1 MLQGAVALPVAD
13 DGHGFRVLLTNTSCY
28 PWAVGYSR
36 IVRFFGAWA
45 LAVGTFVA
53 AGEST
58 AEPAPP
64 ATAPATSDP
73 KASDARDA
81 PAVPARPSP
90 IDGLGRNAA
99 ESFWGWNLALHLTA
113 IGQTALMSRLDVDY
127 EVRQAFHHHTV
138 WGQAAYPAVILGVA
152 GPVGVISGLFA
163 KGYWGKNDEALGA
176 AYAVLQANALTL
188 GYVTVLKLITGR
200 PPPKD
205 ELVGPVAPD
214 MRSLSHTFRFGVGR
228 GGIVHGWPSGHVA
241 VTMATCSSL
250 AAYYP
255 DSWALKLAGA
265 ASVDLVPGRLDALV
279 LGSHRRRSHG
289 LSHRRRHRRRFP
301 AHATGTG
308 ASPGPHCLG
317 RPAIVQSR
325 RDGDH
330 GGAQILKGS
339 TPPQVARP
347 NTTKIF
353 MGKPSAM
360 KCFKGQ

>member
-1 MLQGAVALPVAD
+1 MRQGAVALPVAD
-13 DGHGFRVLLTNTSCY
+13 DRHGFRVLLTNTSCY

-36 IVRFFGAWA
+36 IVRFCGAWA
-45 LAVGTFVA
+45 LGVGTFVA
-53 AGEST
+53 AGAST

-99 ESFWGWNLALHLTA
+99 ESFWGWNLALHLSA

-127 EVRQAFHHHTV
+127 QVRQAFHHHTA

-163 KGYWGKNDEALGA
+163 KGYWGKNDETLGA

-265 ASVDLVPGRLDALV
+265 ASVAAMIFGVISFRGGSMHWFSEAIAGALMAYPIGVATGEGFRRMQQGRAPAQAHTAWVVLPSFSPDATV
-279 LGSHRRRSHG
+279 ITAA
-289 LSHRRRHRRRFP
+289 RRF
-301 AHATGTG
+301 
-308 ASPGPHCLG
+308 
-317 RPAIVQSR
+317 
-325 RDGDH
+325 
-330 GGAQILKGS
+330 
-339 TPPQVARP
+339 
-347 NTTKIF
+347 
-353 MGKPSAM
+353 
-360 KCFKGQ
+360 

>member
-163 KGYWGKNDEALGA
+163 KGYWGKDDETLGA
-176 AYAVLQANALTL
+176 AYSVLQANALTL

-265 ASVDLVPGRLDALV
+265 ASVAAMMFGVISFRGGSMHWFSEAIAGALMAYPIGVATGEGFRRTQQGRAPARAHTAWVVLPSFSPDATV
-279 LGSHRRRSHG
+279 ITAA
-289 LSHRRRHRRRFP
+289 RRF
-301 AHATGTG
+301 
-308 ASPGPHCLG
+308 
-317 RPAIVQSR
+317 
-325 RDGDH
+325 
-330 GGAQILKGS
+330 
-339 TPPQVARP
+339 
-347 NTTKIF
+347 
-353 MGKPSAM
+353 
-360 KCFKGQ
+360 